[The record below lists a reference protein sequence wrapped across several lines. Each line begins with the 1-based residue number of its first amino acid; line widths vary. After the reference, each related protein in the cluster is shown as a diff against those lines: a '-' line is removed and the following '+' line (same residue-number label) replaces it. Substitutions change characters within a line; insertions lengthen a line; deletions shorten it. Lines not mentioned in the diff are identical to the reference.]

1 MVVLI
6 TRVLISEFAESDSHT
21 STGTGIS
28 IPPKSFVVLFLCHA
42 EALKVP
48 LMIHTTYRI
57 RVLEYIPHTG
67 IMIPVSFNEQHDNV
81 RILQRYATLSRE
93 NSS

>member
-1 MVVLI
+1 MVDAACVDFGVCLRSQILI
-6 TRVLISEFAESDSHT
+6 P
-21 STGTGIS
+21 GIS

-48 LMIHTTYRI
+48 LMIHTVYEYL
-57 RVLEYIPHTG
+57 LEYIPH

>member
-48 LMIHTTYRI
+48 LMINTVY
-57 RVLEYIPHTG
+57 EYIPH

>member
-6 TRVLISEFAESDSHT
+6 TRVLISEFAESDSH
-21 STGTGIS
+21 TGTGIS

-48 LMIHTTYRI
+48 LMIKTVY
-57 RVLEYIPHTG
+57 EYIPH
-67 IMIPVSFNEQHDNV
+67 IMITVSFNEQHDNV

>member
-48 LMIHTTYRI
+48 LMIHTVYEYL
-57 RVLEYIPHTG
+57 LEYIPH